1 MKVDEPFALLDGGMS
16 LTENQVK
23 FGLSIGAI
31 KQISTERKLYQLT
44 PNQAVEEKVVA
55 YRGRQPIT
63 EKQVSSSFEAIN
75 KFFEFCERG
84 A

>member
-1 MKVDEPFALLDGGMS
+1 MKPLEPFALLDGGMN
-16 LTENQVK
+16 LTESQVK

-31 KQISTERKLYQLT
+31 KQIAVDRKLYQLT
-44 PNQAVEEKVVA
+44 PNRAIEEKVVA

-63 EKQVSSSFEAIN
+63 EKQVSSSFGAIN

-84 A
+84 V